1 MEKDEKKCRKSL
13 EGKKKVV
20 PLQSR
25 LKRGSLRQE
34 SRGIEKPKK
43 LQKSFAE
50 SKKVSTFATPIEK
63 GVWKSGPEGSKYRKR
78 SLKRLKESTRKQ
90 VPKQN
95 ERERQFLRETNR
107 QVKLREI
114 EIYKE
119 EFDPGSG

>member
-1 MEKDEKKCRKSL
+1 M

-34 SRGIEKPKK
+34 SRGIEKQKK

-63 GVWKSGPEGSKYRKR
+63 GVWKSGPEGPEYR
-78 SLKRLKESTRKQ
+78 
-90 VPKQN
+90 
-95 ERERQFLRETNR
+95 
-107 QVKLREI
+107 REI
-114 EIYKE
+114 IEKTEGKYKE
-119 EFDPGSG
+119 ASTKTK

>member
-1 MEKDEKKCRKSL
+1 MSEKFGGKEKSSTFAVPFETRVAAAGEPGDRKA
-13 EGKKKVV
+13 KKTSK
-20 PLQSR
+20 
-25 LKRGSLRQE
+25 KFC
-34 SRGIEKPKK
+34 GI
-43 LQKSFAE
+43 
-50 SKKVSTFATPIEK
+50 KKVSTFATPIEK

-107 QVKLREI
+107 QVKLRER

>member
-1 MEKDEKKCRKSL
+1 M

-25 LKRGSLRQE
+25 LKRGSLRQDG
-34 SRGIEKPKK
+34 RGIEKPKK

-63 GVWKSGPEGSKYRKR
+63 GVWKSGPEGPEYRKR

-107 QVKLREI
+107 QVKLRNI
-114 EIYKE
+114 RIYKE

>member
-1 MEKDEKKCRKSL
+1 M

-95 ERERQFLRETNR
+95 ERERQFLLGNESSG
-107 QVKLREI
+107 QAEK
-114 EIYKE
+114 YKKYTKKSLILAQDE
-119 EFDPGSG
+119 R

>member
-1 MEKDEKKCRKSL
+1 M

-25 LKRGSLRQE
+25 LKRGSLRQDG
-34 SRGIEKPKK
+34 RGIEKPKK

-63 GVWKSGPEGSKYRKR
+63 GVWKSGPEGSEYRRER

-90 VPKQN
+90 VPK
-95 ERERQFLRETNR
+95 T
-107 QVKLREI
+107 K
-114 EIYKE
+114 
-119 EFDPGSG
+119 

>member
-1 MEKDEKKCRKSL
+1 M

-25 LKRGSLRQE
+25 LKRGSLRQDG
-34 SRGIEKPKK
+34 RGIEKPKK

-90 VPKQN
+90 VPKKKFT
-95 ERERQFLRETNR
+95 RASFSFRKRIVR
-107 QVKLREI
+107 SSYVI
-114 EIYKE
+114 YEIYKE